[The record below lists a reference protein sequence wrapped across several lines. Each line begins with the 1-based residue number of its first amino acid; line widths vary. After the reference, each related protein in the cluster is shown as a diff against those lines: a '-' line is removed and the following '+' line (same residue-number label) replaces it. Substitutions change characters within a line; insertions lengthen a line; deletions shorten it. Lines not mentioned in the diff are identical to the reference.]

1 MFSSAP
7 QSYYYCNMIMSKT
20 IDHTVSKFVDRKR

>member
-1 MFSSAP
+1 
-7 QSYYYCNMIMSKT
+7 MSKT